1 MTKVIYTKFL
11 SADILHLKTY
21 KEEFDI
27 LLSL

>member
-1 MTKVIYTKFL
+1 VIYTKFL
-11 SADILHLKTY
+11 SAEILHLKTC